1 MSLTAG
7 TTADRSLLRAGGR
20 VLTVLAGVSTVL
32 VGLLLV
38 PLPGPGWPVV
48 FVGISL
54 LGKEFAWARRLS
66 GRVRDEVGRARARFR
81 SRTARAALSAF
92 GLLSVVAPVL
102 LLLR

>member
-7 TTADRSLLRAGGR
+7 TTVDRGLVRLGYRAL
-20 VLTVLAGVSTVL
+20 VVAAGAGTVL
-32 VGLLLV
+32 VGLVLV

-54 LGKEFAWARRLS
+54 LGREFAWARRLT
-66 GRVRDEVGRARARFR
+66 GRVHSEVLRVLARFR
-81 SRTARAALSAF
+81 SRSARAALSAF
-92 GLLSVVAPVL
+92 GVLSVVAPVL